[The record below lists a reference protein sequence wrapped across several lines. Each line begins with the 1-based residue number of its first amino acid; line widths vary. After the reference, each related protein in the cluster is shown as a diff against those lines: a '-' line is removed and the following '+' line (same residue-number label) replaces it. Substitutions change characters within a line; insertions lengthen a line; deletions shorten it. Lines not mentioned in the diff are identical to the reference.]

1 MQSVLYVLPPDIRNF
16 LLRVDA
22 EHLEEIRLRVGFPVG
37 IVTDG
42 KESLTSGPVVTQETV
57 QHVLSASS
65 EASLYAVNESLKE
78 GFLTITGGH
87 RIGVCGQVVMECGQ
101 IRTLRNYSSVSIR
114 IATDRNN
121 IGVGL
126 VESALIIGPP
136 GCGKTTLLR
145 DCIRILSDEL
155 SQRVSLV
162 DERGEVA
169 AVRTDRSQFY
179 VGKRTDVLSG
189 CPKALGIE
197 ILLRSMNPQWIA
209 VDEITRE
216 EDADSML
223 QAGYCGVRLIAT
235 AHALDEKDLQNR
247 PVYRRLLAANIFRQV
262 LIMRSDHTYRCKRI
276 ENQ

>member
-1 MQSVLYVLPPDIRNF
+1 MQSVLYVLPPDIRKF
-16 LLRVDA
+16 LLRVNA

-42 KESLTSGPVVTQETV
+42 KESLTGGPVVTQETV

-87 RIGVCGQVVMECGQ
+87 RVGVCGQVVMECGQ

-262 LIMRSDHTYRCKRI
+262 LVMKSDHTYRCKRI